1 LAALARSIGALGK
14 IENLQ
19 RSLLQADIYWKP
31 GTFLS
36 GVGLLSCA
44 GFLVALLKWGF
55 YLR

>member
-1 LAALARSIGALGK
+1 LGK

-44 GFLVALLKWGF
+44 GFLVALLEWGF